1 MPQVRWERTAGE
13 ARPHQSEA
21 LGSAVLRIW
30 GRESHN
36 PSYSVSCP
44 RPRPAGPL
52 AQHPDGPFGVVRAA
66 VYLSQTFRTAWR
78 WASISRPLTLVPLGE
93 RIVERSFDS
102 GASLFAQYVAGY
114 VGGSADRRGGR
125 TPTRL
130 PCGRWEL
137 RNCSVSGSS
146 RIRRT
151 VHGTGAPPVTG
162 QVRRHE
168 VA

>member
-1 MPQVRWERTAGE
+1 M
-13 ARPHQSEA
+13 
-21 LGSAVLRIW
+21 
-30 GRESHN
+30 
-36 PSYSVSCP
+36 SCP

-52 AQHPDGPFGVVRAA
+52 AQHPDGPFGAVRAA

-125 TPTRL
+125 TPTRRPVWSMGTQEL
-130 PCGRWEL
+130 LGEWIVAHSQNRPWNGR
-137 RNCSVSGSS
+137 
-146 RIRRT
+146 
-151 VHGTGAPPVTG
+151 APVTG

>member
-1 MPQVRWERTAGE
+1 
-13 ARPHQSEA
+13 
-21 LGSAVLRIW
+21 
-30 GRESHN
+30 
-36 PSYSVSCP
+36 VSCP

-52 AQHPDGPFGVVRAA
+52 AQHPGGPFGVVRAA

-93 RIVERSFDS
+93 RIAERSFDS

-125 TPTRL
+125 TPTRR
-130 PCGRWEL
+130 PVWSMGTQD
-137 RNCSVSGSS
+137 CSVSGSS
-146 RIRRT
+146 RIGRT
-151 VHGTGAPPVTG
+151 VPGMGAPVTG